1 VPSVPVSPDVQ
12 QNLILGILLGL
23 GFGVGLAFLRRA
35 VADQLRTP
43 DDLQE
48 KGYSLV
54 GVIPNMDREI
64 KSAFDG
70 KDTVKV
76 GERELSTRLMPLLN
90 PWSPIA
96 ENYRLVRTNLQH
108 SSQGTAPQVM
118 LITSPEKGDGKTLT
132 AVNMAITMAQSGKRT
147 ILVDADLRRPNA
159 HNMLDLSSHP
169 GLAELLKGANG
180 QGDQLPSPN
189 GNTEIQ
195 PGGAFPD
202 DTPRENALRNDG
214 PRNDAAHHLAPPNHI
229 QATEVDRLSFLAAG
243 RTELPPAESL
253 GGDGMADLLRQL
265 RASYDV
271 VIVDSPPVLAVSDPV
286 LLSTEAD
293 ATLLVVAADRTD
305 FEAID
310 VTEKTLGA
318 VGVPISGVI
327 FNRFDQS
334 KRRGGYNYGYD
345 YDRTYGYVVDE

>member
-1 VPSVPVSPDVQ
+1 
-12 QNLILGILLGL
+12 
-23 GFGVGLAFLRRA
+23 
-35 VADQLRTP
+35 
-43 DDLQE
+43 
-48 KGYSLV
+48 
-54 GVIPNMDREI
+54 MDREI
-64 KSAFDG
+64 KSAFKG

-108 SSQGTAPQVM
+108 SSQGDPPQVM
-118 LITSPEKGDGKTLT
+118 LVTSPEKGDGKTLT

-159 HNMLDLSSHP
+159 HNMLDLPSKP
-169 GLAELLKGANG
+169 GLAEVLHTTNGAGSTQHENG
-180 QGDQLPSPN
+180 
-189 GNTEIQ
+189 EIQ
-195 PGGAFPD
+195 
-202 DTPRENALRNDG
+202 L
-214 PRNDAAHHLAPPNHI
+214 NHI

-253 GGDGMADLLRQL
+253 GGDGMANILRQL
-265 RASYDV
+265 RSAYDI

-286 LLSTEAD
+286 LLSTRAD

-305 FEAID
+305 FEAIE

-318 VGVPISGVI
+318 VDVPIAGVI
-327 FNRFDQS
+327 FNRFDDA
-334 KRRGGYNYGYD
+334 KRRGGYSYGYD
-345 YDRTYGYVVDE
+345 YDRTYGYVLDQ

>member
-1 VPSVPVSPDVQ
+1 
-12 QNLILGILLGL
+12 
-23 GFGVGLAFLRRA
+23 
-35 VADQLRTP
+35 
-43 DDLQE
+43 
-48 KGYSLV
+48 
-54 GVIPNMDREI
+54 
-64 KSAFDG
+64 
-70 KDTVKV
+70 
-76 GERELSTRLMPLLN
+76 
-90 PWSPIA
+90 
-96 ENYRLVRTNLQH
+96 
-108 SSQGTAPQVM
+108 M

-169 GLAELLKGANG
+169 GLAELLNGSNG

-195 PGGAFPD
+195 PGVAFPGD
-202 DTPRENALRNDG
+202 APR
-214 PRNDAAHHLAPPNHI
+214 HLAPFDHI

-305 FEAID
+305 FKAID

-318 VGVPISGVI
+318 VGVPIAGVI
-327 FNRFDQS
+327 FNRFDER
-334 KRRGGYNYGYD
+334 KRRGGYSYGYD
-345 YDRTYGYVVDE
+345 YEKTYGYVLED